1 MHYGTAVPE
10 GIKLLEEFTG
20 KKEIS
25 YFQIAPGE
33 RARLWEDLYK
43 NSIAAVGYGPMD
55 ADLSGMTKDQMV
67 KFYKDTSPQSSETEA
82 KIQAAMLYNFVN
94 LKPGDRFVTNKGRSL
109 LLGLGIIKGHYQFR
123 PDRSEYKHT
132 VAVEYYKVSEEGIP
146 IPEDWKGKF
155 GKTLIPLSKS
165 EFQAMEKLFD
175 VPTKGQNPNSPF
187 SVQTF
192 DLLKSIRD
200 NPTGAFY
207 QAHKEEFKNFLEV
220 PFQKLFHDVC
230 LLLPR
235 SLHNMLESEKGNF
248 SRIVKNDFGKGG
260 AWDFYWGAL
269 YPKGGQRIRDAQ
281 LFLWMNADRF
291 EYGFYIGEYGGE
303 QRKRFVLNC
312 SKFKEILPNL
322 LEESLSDG
330 ELKFGRHEEFL
341 GKTQDSSSGEIS
353 NWRNWLSNPEAAGI
367 HVYIQVSR
375 DNVLTESGDR
385 IVQNIA
391 GKFKQL
397 FPLVLLA
404 TSDDPIKMISEYEEL
419 EVEKGTNPLYPLVQC
434 AKETGIEEEALSR
447 WVRAIER
454 KGQAIFYGPPGTGK
468 TFIAERI
475 ARHLIGGGDGFS
487 ELVQFHPAYAY
498 EDFIQGI
505 RPKVNTEGVLNYPVV
520 SGRFLDFCSQAA
532 MRQGKCVLIIDEIN
546 RANLSRVF
554 GELMYLLEYRN
565 REIPLASG
573 GQLQIPN
580 NVRILGTM
588 NTADRSIALVD
599 HALRRRFA
607 FLPLYP
613 DYGILRK
620 FHQESGFSVN
630 GLVSVLENLNKKIGD
645 RHYEVGI
652 TFFLRNDLREQVE
665 DIWRMEIEP
674 YLEEYFFDRR
684 DTGDEFLWDKIKD
697 KVIS

>member
-1 MHYGTAVPE
+1 M
-10 GIKLLEEFTG
+10 
-20 KKEIS
+20 
-25 YFQIAPGE
+25 
-33 RARLWEDLYK
+33 
-43 NSIAAVGYGPMD
+43 N
-55 ADLSGMTKDQMV
+55 ADLSSLTKEQMI
-67 KFYKDTSPQSSETEA
+67 KFYKDTNPQSSETVA
-82 KIQAAMLYNFVN
+82 KIQTTMLYNFVN
-94 LKPGDRFVTNKGRSL
+94 LKPGDMFVTNKGRGL
-109 LLGLGIIKGHYQFR
+109 LLGLGIIKGQYQFR
-123 PDRSEYKHT
+123 ADRPEYKHT
-132 VAVEYYKVSEEGIP
+132 ISVEYYKVSEEEIP
-146 IPEDWKGKF
+146 IPESLKGKF
-155 GKTLIPLSKS
+155 GRTIVPLSKS

-175 VPTKGQNPNSPF
+175 IAPKGYNLNSPF
-187 SVQTF
+187 SIQTF

-200 NPTGAFY
+200 NPTAAFY
-207 QAHKEEFKNFLEV
+207 QAHKDEFKNFLEA
-220 PFQKLFHDVC
+220 PFQKLFRDVC

-235 SLHNMLESEKGNF
+235 SLINLLEFEKGNF
-248 SRIVKNDFGKGG
+248 SRIVKNDYGRGG

-269 YPKGGQRIRDAQ
+269 FPKGGQRIRDAQ

-312 SKFKEILPNL
+312 LTFKEILPDL
-322 LEESLSDG
+322 LRESLSGG

-341 GKTQDSSSGEIS
+341 GKTQNSSSSEVP
-353 NWRNWLSNPEAAGI
+353 NWRDWLSNPEEAGI
-367 HVYIQVSR
+367 QVYIEVPR
-375 DNVLTESGDR
+375 DNVLAESGDK

-391 GKFKQL
+391 EKFKQL

-404 TSDDPIKMISEYEEL
+404 TSDDPMKMINEYGEL
-419 EVEKGTNPLYPLVQC
+419 ETEKGINPPYSLAEC
-434 AKETGIEEEALSR
+434 AKDTGIEEEKLSQ
-447 WVRAIER
+447 WMRAIER
-454 KGQAIFYGPPGTGK
+454 KGQAIFFGPPGTGK
-468 TFIAERI
+468 TFVAEKI
-475 ARHLIGGGDGFS
+475 ARHLIGGEDGFS

-505 RPKVNTEGVLNYPVV
+505 RPKVNTEGVLNYPIA
-520 SGRFLDFCSQAA
+520 SGRFLHFCSQAA
-532 MRQGKCVLIIDEIN
+532 MRQGKCVLVIDEIN

-573 GQLQIPN
+573 GQLQVPN

-613 DYGILRK
+613 DYEILRK
-620 FHQESGFSVN
+620 FHQGSGFSVN
-630 GLVSVLENLNKKIGD
+630 GLINVLENLNKKIGD

-652 TFFLRNDLREQVE
+652 TFFLRKDLGEQVE

-684 DTGDEFLWDKIKD
+684 DTADEFMWDKIKD
-697 KVIS
+697 KVLS